1 MAQQITADTKAA
13 DTRPDPPTGRNTS
26 IWETVLYVLAQYRE
40 ASIAAVAIVL
50 VVYIQW
56 RTGALLSTQEMSVVL
71 RDTGQIGMIAGA
83 IVLVMIT
90 GEIDLSVGGT
100 YVLAPY
106 LMTYIATT
114 AGLSIWLTAAL
125 AILMGVCVGLTNS
138 LISVKLRVP
147 SLITTLGT
155 FFLLSGIAVSMN
167 GSQQIDVPSQEP
179 FNEIF
184 GESLYSPR
192 DPFWSWHTVT
202 NFTPFLWA
210 LAVVLILTL
219 VLTKTRFGL
228 HIIATGSNLIGAR
241 EIGVRT
247 DRIKI
252 YCFMILGAAAAF
264 SGIITALVSSSVVP
278 AENST
283 VTLQSIAAAVI
294 GGTSLFGG
302 SGTVIG
308 ALIGAFVV
316 ALLNDGLIL
325 LGVQANQADIF
336 LGTAIILAMIL
347 NVWVNRLRQQRRG

>member
-1 MAQQITADTKAA
+1 MMAQSATTQTKRDASV
-13 DTRPDPPTGRNTS
+13 GRSGS
-26 IWETVLYVLAQYRE
+26 IWETVLYVLARYRE
-40 ASIAAVAIVL
+40 ASIAAVAILL
-50 VVYIQW
+50 VAYIQW
-56 RTGALLSTQEMSVVL
+56 RSDSLISSTQEMSVVL
-71 RDTGQIGMIAGA
+71 RDTGQVGMIASA

-90 GEIDLSVGGT
+90 GEIDLSIGGT
-100 YVLAPY
+100 YILAPY
-106 LMTYIATT
+106 LMTYISTT
-114 AGLSIWLTAAL
+114 AGISLWLTGAL
-125 AILMGVCVGLTNS
+125 AILLGVFVGLMNGA
-138 LISVKLRVP
+138 ISVKLHVP

-167 GSQQIDVPSQEP
+167 GSQQMDVPSQEP

-184 GESLYSPR
+184 GESLWSPS
-192 DPFWSWHTVT
+192 DPFWSWHSLT

-210 LAVVLILTL
+210 FAVVLLLTL

-247 DRIKI
+247 DRMKI

-264 SGIITALVSSSVVP
+264 SGIITVLVSSSVVP
-278 AENST
+278 SENST
-283 VTLQSIAAAVI
+283 VTLQTIAAAVI

-302 SGTVIG
+302 SGTIIG

-325 LGVQANQADIF
+325 LGVQANQSDIY
-336 LGTAIILAMIL
+336 LGAAIVIAMIL
-347 NVWVNRLRQQRRG
+347 NVGVTRIRQRRRG

>member
-1 MAQQITADTKAA
+1 MAQSVTTQTKTDAS
-13 DTRPDPPTGRNTS
+13 GGQSGS
-26 IWETVLYVLAQYRE
+26 IWDTLLYVLARYRE
-40 ASIAAVAIVL
+40 ASIAAVAILL
-50 VVYIQW
+50 VAYIQW
-56 RTGALLSTQEMSVVL
+56 RSGSLLSIQEMSVVL
-71 RDTGQIGMIAGA
+71 RDTGLVGMISGS

-100 YVLAPY
+100 FVLAPY

-114 AGLSIWLTAAL
+114 AGLSLWLTAAM
-125 AILMGVCVGLTNS
+125 AILLGVVVGLVNG

-155 FFLLSGIAVSMN
+155 YFLLSGAAVSMN
-167 GSQQIDVPSQEP
+167 NSVQLDVPSNEP

-184 GESLYSPR
+184 GESLYTPNES
-192 DPFWSWHTVT
+192 FWSWHTLT
-202 NFTPFLWA
+202 DFTPFLWA
-210 LAVVLILTL
+210 LAVVLVLTA

-252 YCFMILGAAAAF
+252 YCFMILGAMVAF
-264 SGIITALVSSSVVP
+264 SGIITSTVSASVVP

-325 LGVQANQADIF
+325 LGVQAAQSDIY
-336 LGTAIILAMIL
+336 LGAAIVAAMIL
-347 NVWVNRLRQQRRG
+347 NVWVNRLRQRRRG